1 MKAVSIEDLVEI
13 GLIGKPHGIS
23 GELNVRLT
31 IDTPSFADFFDQGKC
46 FVFVHID
53 NLPVPMHVEAWRTKG
68 PEGLLLQLKRINTRE
83 KALELQGCPLLID
96 SCYLNDIVQFTPE
109 HFIGF
114 TLYNQAGQLVGK
126 VIEVNDTTAN
136 ILFSVETPSLK
147 VLLIPIA
154 DDLVQSVDALSKEIY
169 VSIPEGLMEL

>member
-1 MKAVSIEDLVEI
+1 M
-13 GLIGKPHGIS
+13 
-23 GELNVRLT
+23 
-31 IDTPSFADFFDQGKC
+31 
-46 FVFVHID
+46 
-53 NLPVPMHVEAWRTKG
+53 
-68 PEGLLLQLKRINTRE
+68 
-83 KALELQGCPLLID
+83 
-96 SCYLNDIVQFTPE
+96 
-109 HFIGF
+109 
-114 TLYNQAGQLVGK
+114 GK

>member
-13 GLIGKPHGIS
+13 GLIGKPHGVS

-46 FVFVHID
+46 FVFVLID

-83 KALELQGCPLLID
+83 KALELQGVP
-96 SCYLNDIVQFTPE
+96 F
-109 HFIGF
+109 
-114 TLYNQAGQLVGK
+114 
-126 VIEVNDTTAN
+126 
-136 ILFSVETPSLK
+136 
-147 VLLIPIA
+147 
-154 DDLVQSVDALSKEIY
+154 
-169 VSIPEGLMEL
+169 